1 MAAQWHRCQSC
12 RGILP
17 VTDFEENNDICVA
30 CREKADRA
38 QAKATKAAKKAPAPV
53 TRRTVPV
60 PDHDSSGV
68 TVRRV
73 EARGIPGARGHGDR
87 EVRVRRARLRAL
99 EHLAESH
106 PEEFEIL
113 LTSERAVEGL

>member
-17 VTDFEENNDICVA
+17 VTDFEENDDVCRTCHEKVA
-30 CREKADRA
+30 RA
-38 QAKATKAAKKAPAPV
+38 QARAARKAPAPV

-60 PDHDSSGV
+60 PDQDSSSV
-68 TVRRV
+68 TVHRV
-73 EARGIPGARGHGDR
+73 ETRGIPGARGHGDR

-106 PEEFEIL
+106 PEEFAIL
-113 LTSERAVEGL
+113 LASERAVEGL